1 MPGFDLLLLSYGF
14 LLLLLYSFIGWGGE
28 MVYCSLC
35 QRRLCE
41 KRGFLNG
48 PLCPI
53 YGHGALLVLWALHGG
68 CRSPALTFLFGL
80 LLTSWKSC
88 STCAGGTTPSTA
100 STSTAGSAC

>member
-14 LLLLLYSFIGWGGE
+14 LLLLLYSFIGWCGE

-48 PLCPI
+48 PLCPV
-53 YGHGALLVLWALHGG
+53 YGFGVVIVLATAPCWSSG
-68 CRSPALTFLFGL
+68 
-80 LLTSWKSC
+80 
-88 STCAGGTTPSTA
+88 PSTA
-100 STSTAGSAC
+100 AAGARR